1 MFLRCGN
8 VVYWEP
14 ALEAPRIHGELRKF
28 GFCGHLMKHRQ
39 YMVNT
44 RLVGSVVVGKSA
56 IVEGDYCAASAFSY
70 NQDP

>member
-8 VVYWEP
+8 VVYFEP
-14 ALEAPRIHGELRKF
+14 ALEAPRIHGELRRF
-28 GFCGHLMKHRQ
+28 GLNEAPQ
-39 YMVNT
+39 YMVYT

-56 IVEGDYCAASAFSY
+56 VVEGDYCAASAFSY